1 MDGSDFNR
9 DISRKNVD
17 TRLDKDAS
25 RQPSRNRIL
34 ADYSAAHE
42 IFSSWK
48 GHRRYD
54 RYTTCTYGIVEED
67 GVSDITP
74 GPDNFSQETFRT
86 QRRVGRVV
94 SVEIPVVN

>member
-1 MDGSDFNR
+1 MDRSDFSR
-9 DISRKNVD
+9 DISRENVD
-17 TRLDKDAS
+17 TRLDKPS
-25 RQPSRNRIL
+25 GQPSRNRIL
-34 ADYSAAHE
+34 ANYSAAHE

-54 RYTTCTYGIVEED
+54 RYTACTYGIVEED
-67 GVSDITP
+67 ATDITP